1 MTTMKNNR
9 SATARKS
16 SPFFFNLFAA
26 TPRTSDTRTVD
37 AASSI
42 SPNPLINALG
52 WLVGLVVV
60 IGILVIN
67 SETRS
72 DFAPTILYI
81 TLLLM
86 AANLFSINVV
96 INIALMCIVLL
107 TATYF
112 YNGGYERW
120 ESTTGFFRC
129 LTALSAI
136 TFLALRSKHAADRLR
151 HNELYLIGAQRLSQ
165 TGSVGFCGDDEAMSW
180 SDESARIFEYPLT
193 QHPTAAMVL
202 ARTHPDDLP
211 LVQEVFAKAARHEPL
226 LEIQHRLLMP
236 DGRIKHL
243 HMIASPL
250 FEQQDRCEYIGALM
264 DITASKEAE
273 TALFGMQAQLAH
285 VTRVTSLGEL
295 AASIAHEV
303 NQPLTAI
310 TSSGE
315 ACRRWLDR
323 PVPDQNEALQSLDRI
338 IASSCHASDV
348 IRRIIALARK
358 SDPLRQRESLEDIV
372 SQTLGLVQHELA
384 LHKISLKVELPE
396 HSNYVHAD
404 RVQLQQVII
413 NLVVNACHAMDGVKV
428 GDRFLQVRTWATD
441 DEAVVEVADQGWG
454 IAPDV
459 LSSLFNPFF
468 TTKERGLG
476 MGLSICRSI
485 IDFHGG
491 RIWVTST
498 VGHGASFKFALPLL
512 SQCESD

>member
-136 TFLALRSKHAADRLR
+136 TFLALR
-151 HNELYLIGAQRLSQ
+151 
-165 TGSVGFCGDDEAMSW
+165 
-180 SDESARIFEYPLT
+180 
-193 QHPTAAMVL
+193 
-202 ARTHPDDLP
+202 
-211 LVQEVFAKAARHEPL
+211 
-226 LEIQHRLLMP
+226 
-236 DGRIKHL
+236 
-243 HMIASPL
+243 
-250 FEQQDRCEYIGALM
+250 
-264 DITASKEAE
+264 
-273 TALFGMQAQLAH
+273 
-285 VTRVTSLGEL
+285 
-295 AASIAHEV
+295 
-303 NQPLTAI
+303 
-310 TSSGE
+310 
-315 ACRRWLDR
+315 
-323 PVPDQNEALQSLDRI
+323 
-338 IASSCHASDV
+338 
-348 IRRIIALARK
+348 
-358 SDPLRQRESLEDIV
+358 
-372 SQTLGLVQHELA
+372 
-384 LHKISLKVELPE
+384 
-396 HSNYVHAD
+396 
-404 RVQLQQVII
+404 
-413 NLVVNACHAMDGVKV
+413 
-428 GDRFLQVRTWATD
+428 
-441 DEAVVEVADQGWG
+441 
-454 IAPDV
+454 
-459 LSSLFNPFF
+459 
-468 TTKERGLG
+468 
-476 MGLSICRSI
+476 
-485 IDFHGG
+485 
-491 RIWVTST
+491 
-498 VGHGASFKFALPLL
+498 
-512 SQCESD
+512 